1 MSATTPRYTVH
12 TGPKGGTEFRQW
24 TGPDT
29 FRTVSRYV
37 AWPHLSPEARA
48 TADAMRDTARA
59 RKAATAANNAA
70 WAHIMRGG

>member
-1 MSATTPRYTVH
+1 MNPARYSVH

-37 AWPHLSPEARA
+37 AWPHLSPDDRA
-48 TADAMRDTARA
+48 KADAMLAA
-59 RKAATAANNAA
+59 SKASKQAKAASNAA
-70 WAHIMRGG
+70 WAYIMRGG